1 MNELCG
7 VINIYKE
14 SNFTSHDVVNIVR
27 NSLNKIKTG
36 HTGTLDPQAEGVL
49 PVCIGK
55 ATKISN
61 YILSDIKE
69 YKTQLTLGIKTT
81 TYDGS
86 GEIIQKKPVLANEE
100 EIKNIILG
108 FKGEYNQLPP
118 MYSAI
123 KFNGKKLYEFA
134 REGKEIE
141 RKKRNIKIYDI
152 SNINFVGD
160 NKVEFKVLCSKGT
173 YIRSLCNDIG
183 DLLKCGAYMS
193 YLLRTRTGNF
203 YIEDSIKINDFKEI
217 VSNGN
222 IEDILI
228 NIEDI
233 MGNLKKVYVNSKANK
248 FLYNGNKISF
258 NYADKADVANNE
270 KVLIYDFKNTLIGI
284 YDYFD
289 GFFKPD
295 VMLI

>member
-27 NSLNKIKTG
+27 KSLNKIKTG

-49 PVCIGK
+49 PICIGK

-61 YILSDIKE
+61 YILSDMKE

-81 TYDGS
+81 TYDATGD
-86 GEIIQKKPVLANEE
+86 IIQTRPVLAGNE
-100 EIKNIILG
+100 EIKNTILS
-108 FKGEYNQLPP
+108 FKGEYSQLPP

-134 REGKEIE
+134 REGKEVE
-141 RKKRNIKIYDI
+141 RKKRNVKIYDI
-152 SNINFVGD
+152 SDINFIGD

-203 YIEDSIKINDFKEI
+203 YVEDSIKINDFKEI
-217 VSNGN
+217 VNNGN
-222 IEDILI
+222 IGDILI
-228 NIEDI
+228 GIEDI
-233 MGNLKKVYVNSKANK
+233 MNNLKKIYVNSKANK

-258 NYADKADVANNE
+258 NYVDETDIYDNE